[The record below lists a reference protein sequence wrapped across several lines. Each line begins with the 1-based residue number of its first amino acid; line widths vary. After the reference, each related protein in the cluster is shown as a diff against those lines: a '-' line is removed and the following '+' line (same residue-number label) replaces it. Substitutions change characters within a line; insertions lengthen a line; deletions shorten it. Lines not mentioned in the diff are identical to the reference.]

1 MNFWTGLSEDWSSWF
16 SWALFPYIFKIQI
29 KEEYSNGQNNNSH
42 FERTSIQKFRP
53 LSKNRPGRKAK
64 LADSE
69 LSPAELEKR
78 EVRRVRNKQAAR
90 RCRQRRLE
98 KTYNLEQKVSFSQLI
113 EGIVE
118 KLVNS
123 SVPAFRYRIDN
134 STWLYNFDFHGET
147 HTKWNR
153 TSRIFIVIY
162 RSKSTSSSSFQ

>member
-1 MNFWTGLSEDWSSWF
+1 MIFFKTIISRYLIFFFSRSLDWSKCKQFRWVF
-16 SWALFPYIFKIQI
+16 LMFPSIFKIQI
-29 KEEYSNGQNNNSH
+29 KEEYSNSQNNNDH

-98 KTYNLEQKVSFSQLI
+98 KTYNLEQKVSFSPLI
-113 EGIVE
+113 EGIDYHRLCRIVE
-118 KLVNS
+118 KLVNG
-123 SVPAFRYRIDN
+123 SVQVLNFRR
-134 STWLYNFDFHGET
+134 FDIQ
-147 HTKWNR
+147 
-153 TSRIFIVIY
+153 SII
-162 RSKSTSSSSFQ
+162 

>member
-1 MNFWTGLSEDWSSWF
+1 MIFFKTIISRFLIIFFSGSLDWSNLDRLSAGWSAWF
-16 SWALFPYIFKIQI
+16 SLTLFPSIFKIQI
-29 KEEYSNGQNNNSH
+29 KEEYSNSQNEH

-98 KTYNLEQKVSFSQLI
+98 KTYNLEQKVSFSPLI
-113 EGIVE
+113 EGIDYHRLCRIVE
-118 KLVNS
+118 KLVNG
-123 SVPAFRYRIDN
+123 SVQVLNFRR
-134 STWLYNFDFHGET
+134 FDIQ
-147 HTKWNR
+147 
-153 TSRIFIVIY
+153 SII
-162 RSKSTSSSSFQ
+162 